1 MRSRDRERGAAA
13 VEFALVIPLLLF
25 ILFVLLDFGWVF
37 NQQLALT
44 SASREAARFYA
55 IHWNDPTATL
65 PDDAEDRAAGFVE
78 TELDFDWSSPG
89 CTGEPDD
96 EISVTLSTPVT
107 SVTGMIDGLLS
118 GPLVATGTMRC
129 SG

>member
-1 MRSRDRERGAAA
+1 MHRRTHEQGAAA

-25 ILFVLLDFGWVF
+25 ILFVLLDFGFVF
-37 NQQLALT
+37 NQQLAVT

-55 IHWNDPTATL
+55 IHWNDPAVSL
-65 PDDAEDRAAGFVE
+65 PDDAEDRAVGFVE
-78 TELDFDWSSPG
+78 TDLDFDWSSPG

-96 EISVTLSTPVT
+96 EISVIVSTPVT
-107 SVTGMIDGLLS
+107 SVTGLIDGLLA